1 MKTKNLDRI
10 TGYAMAFLVLCVAL
24 MFWGLLESVSHGA
37 TFRQRSVCH
46 VQAAPVVH
54 AAAVAIPY
62 PVVGYQVGQHLQQQ
76 AVDEYGFRS
85 SPSKERLTWLEGY
98 YQAHQERLTDSG
110 DRPAGPP
117 QPSIQGQDATGEG
130 QTTEE
135 PQTFSAPLPP
145 AAPDGAEQHPAAPAE
160 NEIATGFAA
169 TFPRWQA
176 VCAGCHSGQKPK
188 GDVDIANAVHQA
200 FDEDS
205 CEAREHFARLVAD
218 GEMPK
223 GKTLD
228 DAAKGALL
236 LELYRSK

>member
-1 MKTKNLDRI
+1 MTLRQKRDSI
-10 TGYAMAFLVLCVAL
+10 AGYALGFAIATIALIVASL
-24 MFWGLLESVSHGA
+24 IGMSQADASG
-37 TFRQRSVCH
+37 FRQRTVCH
-46 VQAAPVVH
+46 VAAAPVVH
-54 AAAVAIPY
+54 HQAVVAAAIPY

-85 SPSKERLTWLEGY
+85 SPSQQRLTYLEGY
-98 YQAHQERLTDSG
+98 YEATQRLTDSG
-110 DRPAGPP
+110 DRTAGPP
-117 QPSIQGQDATGEG
+117 LAPAGGEG
-130 QTTEE
+130 QTTDE
-135 PQTFSAPLPP
+135 PQAFSAPLPP
-145 AAPDGAEQHPAAPAE
+145 TAPDGAPQQPPAQGD
-160 NEIATGFAA
+160 IAAGFAA

-176 VCAGCHSGQKPK
+176 VCAGCHSGEEPK

-200 FDEDS
+200 FAEDS

-223 GKTLD
+223 GKKLD